1 MATDLLRDGEV
12 QTAQGVLD
20 AAGVTVPTGD
30 LVGGVY
36 DEGGE
41 FYQLPEAV
49 IADPENV
56 VTDEGDGDGEER
68 KGGLEADAE
77 ADGRDLNEEELERRR
92 EEKGKGV
99 LKSGDLMRVKA
110 RLSDRGGPDVLV
122 TLSKEQSVRVL
133 VRKIQEEA
141 GVSFPT
147 LSSSFYSSL
156 LPTCPD
162 CLTSITFPHLL
173 PNSCTNSPT
182 PQVLPNSLFQVQIP

>member
-141 GVSFPT
+141 GIPGKSKVRIAYLGKILKDGET
-147 LSSSFYSSL
+147 LLAQGWREGHVVNALVFL
-156 LPTCPD
+156 
-162 CLTSITFPHLL
+162 
-173 PNSCTNSPT
+173 
-182 PQVLPNSLFQVQIP
+182 